1 MFVSDW
7 MTEKVFTLTPDD
19 YVSDAVKMMKERRIK
34 HIPVVKDD
42 RLKGIVSD
50 RDIKEFC
57 PSKATTLDV
66 YELHYLLAKTK
77 IKDIM
82 KGNVVTVT
90 PSTPVEEA
98 AMILRDKNI
107 GALPVVQDDRLIGII
122 SDHDIFRVLVDITG
136 VRHGG
141 TRIYLTV
148 EDKPGSI
155 KDVADIIRKYDFRLL
170 SILTSYENVPAGF
183 RKVVLRS
190 RGEGDIKGLR
200 AELEAKYKDVRLQ
213 EA

>member
-34 HIPVVKDD
+34 HIPVVKGD

-57 PSKATTLDV
+57 PSKATSLDV

-77 IKDIM
+77 IKDVM
-82 KGNVVTVT
+82 KGDVVTVT
-90 PSTPVEEA
+90 PATPVEEA

-107 GALPVVQDDRLIGII
+107 GALPVVQDDRLVGII

-155 KDVADIIRKYDFRLL
+155 KDVADIIRKYDFRLQ

-183 RKVVLRS
+183 RKVVLRGK
-190 RGEGDIKGLR
+190 GEGDIKGLR
-200 AELEAKYKDVRLQ
+200 AELEAKYRDVRLQ

>member
-1 MFVSDW
+1 

-34 HIPVVKDD
+34 HIPVVKGD

-57 PSKATTLDV
+57 PSKATSLDV

-77 IKDIM
+77 IKDVM
-82 KGNVVTVT
+82 KGDVVTVT
-90 PSTPVEEA
+90 PATPVEEA

-107 GALPVVQDDRLIGII
+107 GALPVVQDDRLVGII

-155 KDVADIIRKYDFRLL
+155 KDVADVIRKYNFRLQ

-183 RKVVLRS
+183 RKVVLRGK
-190 RGEGDIKGLR
+190 GEGDIKGLR
-200 AELEAKYKDVRLQ
+200 AELEAKYRDVRLQ